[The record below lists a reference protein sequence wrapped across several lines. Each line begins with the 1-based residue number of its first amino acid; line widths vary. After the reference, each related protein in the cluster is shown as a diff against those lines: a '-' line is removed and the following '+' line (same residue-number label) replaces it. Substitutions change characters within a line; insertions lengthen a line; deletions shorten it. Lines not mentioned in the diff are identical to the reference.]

1 MISLTISRELSPQL
15 VVIVPF
21 FFMKFD
27 DFDRRILAMMKKP
40 GIIFFMLLTC
50 SESLSSFFLN
60 SDSSHVAAQTPGSPC
75 RLKAKKDE
83 ERRD

>member
-40 GIIFFMLLTC
+40 GID
-50 SESLSSFFLN
+50 FFLC
-60 SDSSHVAAQTPGSPC
+60 H
-75 RLKAKKDE
+75 
-83 ERRD
+83 

>member
-1 MISLTISRELSPQL
+1 
-15 VVIVPF
+15 
-21 FFMKFD
+21 MKFD

-40 GIIFFMLLTC
+40 GIDFFFMSLTC
-50 SESLSSFFLN
+50 SERLSSFFLN
-60 SDSSHVAAQTPGSPC
+60 SDSSHVAAKAPGSPC